1 MSTILDI
8 KYSINYI
15 MTIIYYI
22 QKRSTQNMSYQ
33 EKRILTNIVTGAL
46 VLGTYC
52 INTISKYQS
61 GAVAQMI

>member
-1 MSTILDI
+1 
-8 KYSINYI
+8 
-15 MTIIYYI
+15 
-22 QKRSTQNMSYQ
+22 MSYQ

-61 GAVAQMI
+61 GAVAPDDLKFWASNM